1 MGFPCLYGYRCLAIP
16 SNTHSRTI
24 LKAAS
29 HKTSFGDYESEKI
42 YGAYDWS
49 DPYVDEQAYYGAW
62 SREEVKNELAD
73 AYE

>member
-1 MGFPCLYGYRCLAIP
+1 MIRLIVYSSFFRCKIRIQFSEEA
-16 SNTHSRTI
+16 
-24 LKAAS
+24 
-29 HKTSFGDYESEKI
+29 FYESEKI

-49 DPYVDEQAYYGAW
+49 DPYVDDQAYYGGW